1 MCLKREISLSK
12 FEVYRKSQETQS
24 LTKRSSS
31 QRNLSLSPTQRLDNL
46 IQASTNDLLVEGKNE
61 QGVSFV
67 EPSKFA

>member
-12 FEVYRKSQETQS
+12 FEIYRKSQETQS